1 MTLLA
6 ALVATASLA
15 VSLAVAQLLRR
26 VRRLAIQIA
35 GLAFLSVC
43 VPLAAVLLS
52 GWVMFHMGADA
63 KILTVACGA
72 SAAAVVAGL
81 LLARTIARP
90 LGSLRLA
97 AAEVAAGNLAA
108 RAPLAPVGEL
118 AAVGDAF
125 NTMAASLEQLFDAHR
140 ELVSWASHDL
150 RTPLT
155 SLRALLEAAE
165 DGLVPPEEYLPTLR
179 EQADRLTTIVGDL
192 FELVQIDAGALTL
205 QLERTNLG
213 VLVASTLRTLAPE
226 AAVKHVALEGRVDP
240 DTTVEV
246 APDKI
251 ARVLT
256 NLVANAVRHASARVL
271 VHVEDQA
278 DALTIH
284 VDDDGEGLAGDA
296 PSRMF
301 DRFWR
306 SDRARI
312 GSGAGLGLAIARG
325 LIEAHGGTIWAEN
338 RPEGGARVSFTLSR
352 LGSRVAAS

>member
-6 ALVATASLA
+6 VLVATASLA
-15 VSLAVAQLLRR
+15 VSVAVVQVLRR
-26 VRRLAIQIA
+26 VGRLAIQIA

-63 KILTVACGA
+63 KILTVASG
-72 SAAAVVAGL
+72 AAVAAVFAGL
-81 LLARTIARP
+81 LLARTIAKP
-90 LGSLRLA
+90 LGSLRFA

-108 RAPLAPVGEL
+108 RAPVAPVGEL
-118 AAVGDAF
+118 AAVGEAF

-155 SLRALLEAAE
+155 SLHALLEAAE
-165 DGLVPPEEYLPTLR
+165 DGLVSSSEYLPTLR
-179 EQADRLTTIVGDL
+179 EQADRLTTVVDDL

-205 QLERTNLG
+205 QIEPTNLG
-213 VLVASTLRTLAPE
+213 GLVASTLRTLAPE
-226 AAVKHVALEGRVDP
+226 AAVKDVSLEAHVDP
-240 DTTVEV
+240 GATVDI

-256 NLVANAVRHASARVL
+256 NLIANAVRHASERVL
-271 VHVEDQA
+271 VLVENRAGALTVHVED
-278 DALTIH
+278 
-284 VDDDGEGLAGDA
+284 DGDGLDGDA
-296 PSRMF
+296 PVRMF

-306 SDRARI
+306 SDRARA

-338 RPEGGARVSFTLSR
+338 REQGGARVSFTLPT
-352 LGSRVAAS
+352 AA